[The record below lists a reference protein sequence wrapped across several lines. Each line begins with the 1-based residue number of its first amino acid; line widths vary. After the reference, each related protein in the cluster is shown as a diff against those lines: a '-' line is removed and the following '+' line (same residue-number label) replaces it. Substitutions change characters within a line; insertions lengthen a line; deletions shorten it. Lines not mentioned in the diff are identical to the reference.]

1 VRAFLFN
8 LHTMKRIL
16 ILLLICASFTAAGQN
31 RFPSTDSLQNYTLR
45 FVKNSAVESFTNL
58 RMQNI
63 LIGLTQM
70 VDTLRSAGY
79 VDSIWIGTGDT
90 LKYRIGSGVFVIGKV
105 SSGGSTDS
113 TIFATRFWTGQNYV
127 PYTGATAN
135 VDLGSF
141 GMTGSYFRSNSL
153 LPTGREFL
161 LYSNAGQGQ
170 LDLTD
175 GTMSAFYGVSAITF
189 SNGSNSMVISST
201 GAITDNRTYTLPN
214 KSGTIAL
221 TSDVGTSTDNLDSV
235 VQRGNT
241 TNTRIVANGGVQT
254 TDSVLVKDGS
264 DNTLVT
270 LNQFQFAGPG
280 SNSGKIT
287 VSSSVSG
294 EKVEV
299 FKSLISFIN
308 IANHTTSI
316 ANTSGTQN
324 NTVQLPDTSGTLA
337 VGARLNNTTII
348 TGANGIIDLGTIAG
362 GGIDSIYRTPG
373 VDSIYYTK
381 GANTYAIKDS
391 VGSGGGTGGV
401 QWTGVDSLFGYEQAR
416 NGFHEI
422 EEFNG
427 VDVSNTTNQVLPGQ
441 KYGFTAASGNI
452 IGYRDNDGTFGQRL
466 GTLASTSAAPRV
478 YRSGWTSVTTPALF
492 LMLTNNVIVM
502 NARIRITDLA
512 TSEENFVVRVGLES
526 DPNSTTPSGGASF
539 IYSLSGTVPSAA
551 PASANW
557 QTLTAETNTSRTY
570 NENAGTPVAVGAGAY
585 VLLTIEATN
594 TAVKFYVNKTLIATH
609 TSTLPL
615 FPTTANLFPIVWL
628 QKRAGTTPRTLDI
641 DYITVDVK
649 YNTPR

>member
-1 VRAFLFN
+1 LFRLYFFN

-70 VDTLRSAGY
+70 VDTLRGAGY

-105 SSGGSTDS
+105 SGGGSTDS

-254 TDSVLVKDGS
+254 VDSVIVNADDLTPVAIINRIGGVGPPGGFVGNITLKNNFGVQKAEYKIGS
-264 DNTLVT
+264 IVVNKGSGDN
-270 LNQFQFAGPG
+270 
-280 SNSGKIT
+280 
-287 VSSSVSG
+287 
-294 EKVEV
+294 
-299 FKSLISFIN
+299 IN
-308 IANHTTSI
+308 
-316 ANTSGTQN
+316 GF
-324 NTVQLPDTSGTLA
+324 PDTSGTLA
-337 VGARLNNTTII
+337 VGATLNNTTIMA
-348 TGANGIIDLGTIAG
+348 GANGIVNLPNLRRDIDTVPLATFTVGAGFASDTAAFQTSTIGGSFYVDGTDTLFITSYRVVMQGSSPSLIPQVYFNDTINVVGTALVTSPSAITNTTTGASVSVDNNNIA
-362 GGIDSIYRTPG
+362 PG
-373 VDSIYYTK
+373 NWVWLKFTTVTTK
-381 GANTYAIKDS
+381 PTYFS
-391 VGSGGGTGGV
+391 LT
-401 QWTGVDSLFGYEQAR
+401 LFGYR
-416 NGFHEI
+416 
-422 EEFNG
+422 
-427 VDVSNTTNQVLPGQ
+427 
-441 KYGFTAASGNI
+441 
-452 IGYRDNDGTFGQRL
+452 
-466 GTLASTSAAPRV
+466 
-478 YRSGWTSVTTPALF
+478 
-492 LMLTNNVIVM
+492 
-502 NARIRITDLA
+502 
-512 TSEENFVVRVGLES
+512 
-526 DPNSTTPSGGASF
+526 
-539 IYSLSGTVPSAA
+539 
-551 PASANW
+551 
-557 QTLTAETNTSRTY
+557 
-570 NENAGTPVAVGAGAY
+570 
-585 VLLTIEATN
+585 
-594 TAVKFYVNKTLIATH
+594 
-609 TSTLPL
+609 
-615 FPTTANLFPIVWL
+615 
-628 QKRAGTTPRTLDI
+628 KRKL
-641 DYITVDVK
+641 
-649 YNTPR
+649 